1 MFVRTAET
9 RKDEGST
16 TMVAEINQLDVL
28 KNFAALSSMSLQ
40 EALTI
45 FDDLPVVDIETI
57 IGRWHGAGVHTG
69 HPMDGMLEAFGWY
82 GKQFNDRD
90 HVHPLIFQDNRGEL
104 FALDPQR
111 LPFNLAL
118 KSALVRELSKGSFGR
133 QAMLTTRVAMQ
144 THRTKARVRMLE
156 YRGKV
161 SASMIYDNLPIIDSF
176 RLLDHDT
183 LLGAMDLKGMDKPF
197 MFRLRRD
204 T

>member
-1 MFVRTAET
+1 
-9 RKDEGST
+9 
-16 TMVAEINQLDVL
+16 MVAEINHLDAL
-28 KNFAALSSMSLQ
+28 KNFDALSSMSLEQ
-40 EALTI
+40 ALTI
-45 FDDLPVVDIETI
+45 FDDLPAVDIETI
-57 IGRWHGAGVHTG
+57 IGRWHGAGVHTA

-90 HVHPLIFQDNRGEL
+90 HVHPLIFQDNKGKL

-118 KSALVRELSKGSFGR
+118 HAPFLKSELMH
-133 QAMLTTRVAMQ
+133 QAMLTTRFALQ
-144 THRTKARVRMLE
+144 TRRTKARVRMVE

-183 LLGAMDLKGMDKPF
+183 LLGSMDLKGMDKPF

-204 T
+204 I